1 MLNDP
6 LANVLNTIYLASK
19 AGKTECTVRPVSKV
33 VLKVLTIMQENG
45 YIGDQEVIDDKKGG
59 KIIINLIGTLNK
71 CGVIKPRF
79 PVKLE
84 NFEKFE
90 KRYLPAKGFGHILVS
105 TSKGL
110 MLHEQ
115 AKEQKVGGRLIA
127 YIY

>member
-1 MLNDP
+1 MHSWTCLQGS
-6 LANVLNTIYLASK
+6 IKS
-19 AGKTECTVRPVSKV
+19 
-33 VLKVLTIMQENG
+33 
-45 YIGDQEVIDDKKGG
+45 
-59 KIIINLIGTLNK
+59 INYHA
-71 CGVIKPRF
+71 IKPRF

-90 KRYLPAKGFGHILVS
+90 KRYLPAKGFGHMLIS

>member
-19 AGKTECTVRPVSKV
+19 AGKAECIVGPVSKV
-33 VLKVLTIMQENG
+33 VLKVLTMMQENG
-45 YIGDQEVIDDKKGG
+45 YIGDQEVIEDKKGG
-59 KIIINLIGTLNK
+59 KIIVNLIGTLNK

-79 PVKLE
+79 PVKLN

-90 KRYLPAKGFGHILVS
+90 KRYLPAKGFGHILIS